1 MMAVGLSWEWDCRCE
16 NCGVVL
22 GTRMPVFIAR
32 DSWLT
37 LDEVSAPLLSVTEPQ
52 SWGCDQ
58 LRLLLL
64 SASSIFF
71 STLFSR
77 SVIACVIPDTLP
89 RLALA

>member
-1 MMAVGLSWEWDCRCE
+1 MAEGLSWERDCRCDG
-16 NCGVVL
+16 CGVVL
-22 GTRMPVFIAR
+22 GARMSVFTIR

-77 SVIACVIPDTLP
+77 SVIACEIPDTLP